1 MSPHHDG
8 VSPDEHERYLEACR
22 SDAEALLACVVFAA
36 SHPPDRERDLD
47 LDAGDGLEE
56 RLAAFMEFDDG
67 DDPASVWK
75 L

>member
-1 MSPHHDG
+1 MSPRHGG

-22 SDAEALLACVVFAA
+22 IDAEALLACVVFAA
-36 SHPPDRERDLD
+36 THPPAREPVIDLD
-47 LDAGDGLEE
+47 SADGLEE

-67 DDPASVWK
+67 DGPASAWK